1 MAIVTSREKRSIEEL
16 TIVLLGLKKAL
27 VLKHCRNIATRRC
40 LALTI
45 AIVFCVL
52 STGTAGAHGIL
63 GPDPTLRPMA
73 VSGYPARTLF
83 RFVTL

>member
-1 MAIVTSREKRSIEEL
+1 MTSREKRSIEEL

-27 VLKHCRNIATRRC
+27 VLKHCINCATRRC
-40 LALTI
+40 FALS
-45 AIVFCVL
+45 IVFCVL

-63 GPDPTLRPMA
+63 GPDPTLRPIA
-73 VSGYPARTLF
+73 VGGYPARTLF

>member
-16 TIVLLGLKKAL
+16 TIVLLCLKKAL
-27 VLKHCRNIATRRC
+27 VLKHCRNCATRRC
-40 LALTI
+40 FALT
-45 AIVFCVL
+45 IVFCVL

-63 GPDPTLRPMA
+63 GPDPTLHPVA

-83 RFVTL
+83 RFVAL

>member
-1 MAIVTSREKRSIEEL
+1 MAIVTSSEKRSIEEL

-27 VLKHCRNIATRRC
+27 VLKHCRNCATRRC
-40 LALTI
+40 FALT
-45 AIVFCVL
+45 IVFCVL

-63 GPDPTLRPMA
+63 RPTA

>member
-1 MAIVTSREKRSIEEL
+1 MAVVTALEKRSIEEL
-16 TIVLLGLKKAL
+16 TIVLLCLKKAL
-27 VLKHCRNIATRRC
+27 VLKHCRNCATRPC
-40 LALTI
+40 FAL

-63 GPDPTLRPMA
+63 GPDTTLRPMT